1 MNDDDIGFWQGLL
14 FAVAVGAGFYLS
26 VIFLFSF

>member
-14 FAVAVGAGFYLS
+14 FAVITGAAFYLS
-26 VIFLFSF
+26 VIFLFSL